1 MKKNI
6 STIVLGGFIAL
17 ALTSCDDFLTETP
30 TTSVAETEAF
40 ASASDFTNNLHGLYS
55 EFGSYN
61 FTGRD
66 IFFIADACADV
77 AKHTNETNNLRQL
90 PHWIVYE
97 TDQYLE
103 VIWEYGYKVIAGCSE
118 IIENAENVEEFPESS
133 QPTVYL
139 AVAEAYGLRALTLFY
154 LTNLWGLPYNSTNK
168 ETLGVVNV
176 DKPIS
181 VGETVT
187 RNTVGENYEQMLSD
201 IENAKKYYKMDGVE
215 DPGVYYLNEAA
226 VYALDAR
233 VKLFMQNYSGAIS
246 AAETALSLFDGSMM
260 SSSDALISAWSTN
273 VASSEDIFTQK
284 KSSSDNCGSESLHT
298 MYGLYGGEINE
309 EWLELFADDD
319 VRLPILSL
327 DYGKFI
333 GTSDGV
339 DINNVPVFRLPE
351 LYLTIAEAKA
361 EQGSYTEA
369 KQYLMKVTEPRNAM
383 DSNDIPT
390 TADIID
396 VIHTE
401 RSKEFTQEGFRLFDV
416 RRWGEK
422 IDVSGG
428 TYTDFDIA
436 KFVYPI
442 PANEVNAGYGVKQT
456 DNWSSYLPK

>member
-1 MKKNI
+1 M
-6 STIVLGGFIAL
+6 VLGGFLAF

-30 TTSVAETEAF
+30 STSVAETEAF

-66 IFFIADACADV
+66 VLFIGDACADV
-77 AKHTNETNNLRQL
+77 AQHTNETNNLRQL
-90 PHWIVYE
+90 PHWIVY
-97 TDQYLE
+97 DSDDYLE

-118 IIENAENVEEFPESS
+118 IIANASMAEEMPESS
-133 QPTVYL
+133 QATVYL
-139 AVAEAYGLRALTLFY
+139 AVAEAYGLRALALFY
-154 LTNLWGLPYNSTNK
+154 LTNLWGLPYNSTNA

-176 DKPIS
+176 DEPIS
-181 VGETVT
+181 VGQTVT

-201 IENAKKYYKMDGVE
+201 IENAKKYYSLDGVE

-260 SSSDALISAWSTN
+260 TTADAFQSAWSTN

-284 KSSSDNCGSESLHT
+284 KSASDNCGSESLHT

-319 VRLPILSL
+319 IRTEVLNLS
-327 DYGKFI
+327 YGKFI

-339 DINNVPVFRLPE
+339 DINNVPIFRLPE

-361 EQGSYTEA
+361 EQGNYSEA
-369 KQYLMKVTEPRNAM
+369 KQYLMEVTEARNSM
-383 DSNDIPT
+383 DSDDIPIT
-390 TADIID
+390 SDIID
-396 VIHTE
+396 VIHIE

-422 IDVSGG
+422 ISVAGG
-428 TYTDFDIA
+428 TYTDFDVA

-442 PANEVNAGYGVKQT
+442 PAAEVNSGYGVTQT
-456 DNWSSYLPK
+456 ENWSSYLPK